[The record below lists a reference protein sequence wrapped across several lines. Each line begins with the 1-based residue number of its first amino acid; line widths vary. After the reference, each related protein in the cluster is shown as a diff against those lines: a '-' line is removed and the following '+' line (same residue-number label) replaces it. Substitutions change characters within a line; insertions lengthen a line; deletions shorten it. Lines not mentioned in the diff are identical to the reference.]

1 MREIRLYGELGK
13 KFGKSFILDVKNAG
27 EAIRALKVVVKG
39 FAKYMSEHSKD
50 NFHIFIDKQDI
61 DKDELDNPVGT
72 REIIKIVP
80 AIGGSGGLFKIVIGA
95 ILVVALWN
103 TPYVAIGWSMIAS
116 GVSEILFAPPKPNT
130 ASQQEKVENKPSYV
144 FDGPVN
150 TTAQGHCVPVA
161 YGQLRVGSQVISA
174 GLFAEA
180 LAI

>member
-13 KFGKSFILDVKNAG
+13 KFGKSFILDIRNAR
-27 EAIRALKVVVKG
+27 EAITALKAVVKG
-39 FAKYMSEHSKD
+39 FAKYVGEHSEQG
-50 NFHIFIDKQDI
+50 FHIFIDKQDI
-61 DKDELDNPVGT
+61 GKDELENPVGT

-80 AIGGSGGLFKIVIGA
+80 VVGGSGGIFKVIIGTVLLFVPGMQTVGI
-95 ILVVALWN
+95 
-103 TPYVAIGWSMIAS
+103 SMILS
-116 GVSEILFAPPKPNT
+116 GVAEILFAPPKPNSAT
-130 ASQQEKVENKPSYV
+130 QQEKVENKPSYV